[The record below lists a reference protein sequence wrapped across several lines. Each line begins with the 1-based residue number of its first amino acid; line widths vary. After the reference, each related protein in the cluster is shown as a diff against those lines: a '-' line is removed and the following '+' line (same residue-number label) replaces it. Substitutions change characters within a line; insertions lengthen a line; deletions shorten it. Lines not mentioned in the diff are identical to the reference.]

1 MQEVLNYFLYF
12 VIAIY
17 VLDFVYQGYLQVQ
30 DEEGVEVEQSAKDE
44 KSVELPVLSTT
55 KKNRYRVVNPAQ
67 AEYSKVTVKQMREYI
82 DNQQLKPQLEQ
93 IMQIK
98 LYKARKQDLYNAL
111 RAISITPTCPSG
123 RGRGVWDSAHHN
135 R

>member
-111 RAISITPTCPSG
+111 RAI
-123 RGRGVWDSAHHN
+123 
-135 R
+135 